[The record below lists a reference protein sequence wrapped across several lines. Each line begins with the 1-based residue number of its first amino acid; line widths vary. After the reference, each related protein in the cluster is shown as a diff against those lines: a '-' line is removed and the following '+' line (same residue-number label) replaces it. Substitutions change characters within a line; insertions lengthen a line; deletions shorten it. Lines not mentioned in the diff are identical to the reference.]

1 MQPLGKS
8 AQGPVPSLGRS
19 YRRTAARKEGKEE
32 QQQRRRRRREREA
45 ELQQPQPQPQPLP
58 LPLPDAAA
66 QTVVLR
72 QQLCE

>member
-1 MQPLGKS
+1 MTLAHMQREL
-8 AQGPVPSLGRS
+8 
-19 YRRTAARKEGKEE
+19 TAARKEGKEA

-58 LPLPDAAA
+58 LPDAAA

>member
-1 MQPLGKS
+1 MTLAHMQREL
-8 AQGPVPSLGRS
+8 
-19 YRRTAARKEGKEE
+19 TAARKEGKEE

-45 ELQQPQPQPQPLP
+45 ELQQPQPQP